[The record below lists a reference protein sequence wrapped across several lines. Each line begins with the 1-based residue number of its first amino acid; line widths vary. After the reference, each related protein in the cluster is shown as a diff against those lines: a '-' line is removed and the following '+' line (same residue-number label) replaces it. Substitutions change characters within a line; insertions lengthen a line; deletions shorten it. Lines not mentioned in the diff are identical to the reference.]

1 MIEIVKDWMG
11 SLISIS
17 FLVILVK
24 LIVPNSNIKKYIYSL
39 LGIITAIVVFKPLIN
54 NSNLENIL
62 LDATKNID
70 FKSNSYKYTDISNYE
85 EINNN
90 NIKEA
95 FKEKLESSIIKLIQE
110 NTNNKKD
117 NISVDVEITKEYNI
131 EKVVIN
137 CEDTNKEEILNLV
150 SANYDIPKEI
160 IIIN

>member
-70 FKSNSYKYTDISNYE
+70 FKSNSYNYTDISNYE

-110 NTNNKKD
+110 NTNNKKE

-137 CEDTNKEEILNLV
+137 CEDTDKEEILNIV
-150 SANYDIPKEI
+150 STNYDIPKEI

>member
-70 FKSNSYKYTDISNYE
+70 FKSNSYKYTDIS
-85 EINNN
+85 
-90 NIKEA
+90 
-95 FKEKLESSIIKLIQE
+95 
-110 NTNNKKD
+110 D
-117 NISVDVEITKEYNI
+117 
-131 EKVVIN
+131 
-137 CEDTNKEEILNLV
+137 
-150 SANYDIPKEI
+150 
-160 IIIN
+160 